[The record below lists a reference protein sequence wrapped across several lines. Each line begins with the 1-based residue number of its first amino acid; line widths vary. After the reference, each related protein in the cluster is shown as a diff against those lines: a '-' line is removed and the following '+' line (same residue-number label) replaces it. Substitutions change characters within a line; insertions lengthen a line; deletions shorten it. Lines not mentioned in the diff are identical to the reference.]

1 MKNISAILLAAG
13 TGSRLMPLTKFWP
26 KCLMPIHKIPLL
38 EFWLSDLWENDIKQA
53 IVNTCH
59 HGDIVSDFLSRPR
72 FRDWVQNS
80 REDVLLGTAGTIRKN
95 KKTSNLKINFNKIFN
110 IIKNN
115 FHNKKILIGGYY
127 PVNNEIDDIQIL
139 KEFNKRNYKTS
150 LPVIKSNFE
159 MDFYSWSYFE
169 SLKINKLGIPEPCK
183 KKKIYPDVILVPL
196 VAFDANLNRLG
207 YGGGYY
213 DRIIQKLENKKKIL
227 KIGLA
232 FSFQRVKKVPIFKYD
247 KKLDYILTEKLTL
260 K

>member
-1 MKNISAILLAAG
+1 MSKIKLRKKIL
-13 TGSRLMPLTKFWP
+13 K
-26 KCLMPIHKIPLL
+26 
-38 EFWLSDLWENDIKQA
+38 
-53 IVNTCH
+53 
-59 HGDIVSDFLSRPR
+59 
-72 FRDWVQNS
+72 
-80 REDVLLGTAGTIRKN
+80 IRKN
-95 KKTSNLKINFNKIFN
+95 KNTSNLKINFNKIFN